1 MEDVIEA
8 ILKGLAMGLLLVISV
23 GPVIFTIIKQSINNG
38 KEGGFSFVIGVWV
51 SDFLLVILS
60 NVFSELVTH
69 LLAFKK
75 PIGITGSLFL
85 IGMGVYYL
93 FFKKVPLHPEDVS
106 LPPLKASDH
115 AKIAIEGFL
124 LNTLNPAV
132 IAFWLTA
139 ATAIAVTHT
148 VKERTIIF
156 ATTLIINMSADVAKV
171 RLAGKLRSNL
181 TIHNIRLINKISG
194 LILLIFGTVLLMGC
208 LLYTSPSPR
217 DGLLSRMPS
226 SA

>member
-8 ILKGLAMGLLLVISV
+8 ILKGFAMGLLLVISV

-38 KEGGFSFVIGVWV
+38 KEGGFSFIIGVWV
-51 SDFLLVILS
+51 SDLVVVLLS

-75 PIGITGSLFL
+75 PIGITGSIFL

-93 FFKKVPLHPEDVS
+93 FFKKVSLHPEDIS

-115 AKIAIEGFL
+115 AQIALQGFL

-132 IAFWLTA
+132 LAFWLTA
-139 ATAIAVTHT
+139 ATAIAVTHSI
-148 VKERTIIF
+148 KERIIIF
-156 ATTLIINMSADVAKV
+156 TTTLLINMTADVAKV
-171 RLAGKLRSNL
+171 TLAGKLRSKL
-181 TIHNIRLINKISG
+181 TVKNIRLINKVSG
-194 LILLIFGTVLLMGC
+194 LILLIFGTVLLVGV
-208 LLYTSPSPR
+208 LFFVQKRVNS
-217 DGLLSRMPS
+217 
-226 SA
+226 

>member
-38 KEGGFSFVIGVWV
+38 KEGGFSFIIGVWV
-51 SDFLLVILS
+51 SDFVVVVLS

-75 PIGITGSLFL
+75 PIGIVGSLFL

-93 FFKKVPLHPEDVS
+93 FFKKVPLHPEDIS
-106 LPPLKASDH
+106 LPPLRASDH
-115 AKIAIEGFL
+115 AQIALQGFL

-132 IAFWLTA
+132 LAFWLTA
-139 ATAIAVTHT
+139 ATAIAITHT
-148 VKERTIIF
+148 IKERIIIF
-156 ATTLIINMSADVAKV
+156 TTTLLINMTADVAKV
-171 RLAGKLRSNL
+171 TLAGRLRSKL
-181 TIHNIRLINKISG
+181 TVKNIRVINKISG
-194 LILLIFGTVLLMGC
+194 LILLIFGTVLLVGV
-208 LLYTSPSPR
+208 LFFVKKRLQS
-217 DGLLSRMPS
+217 
-226 SA
+226 

>member
-38 KEGGFSFVIGVWV
+38 KEGGFSFIIGVWV
-51 SDFLLVILS
+51 SDLVVVLLS

-75 PIGITGSLFL
+75 PIGIVGSLFL

-93 FFKKVPLHPEDVS
+93 FFKKVPLHPEDIS
-106 LPPLKASDH
+106 LPPLRASDH
-115 AKIAIEGFL
+115 AQIALQGFL

-132 IAFWLTA
+132 LAFWLTA
-139 ATAIAVTHT
+139 ATAIAITHT
-148 VKERTIIF
+148 IRERIIIF
-156 ATTLIINMSADVAKV
+156 ATTLLINMSADVAKV
-171 RLAGKLRSNL
+171 TLAGRLRSKL
-181 TIHNIRLINKISG
+181 TVKNIRVINKISG
-194 LILLIFGTVLLMGC
+194 LILLIFGTVLLVGV
-208 LLYTSPSPR
+208 LFFVTKRIHS
-217 DGLLSRMPS
+217 
-226 SA
+226 